1 MSNIDNRILY
11 EDNHLIIV
19 NKLPSE
25 IVQGDKTGDRCLLDD
40 VKDYIKVRYDKPGNV
55 FAGLVHRI
63 DRPVS
68 GAVVFAK
75 TSKALSR
82 MTVMVKDRSFHK
94 TYLAIVKTRPP
105 EEAGVLEDYLVK
117 NEKQNK
123 SHVVPEGTREAKL
136 ARLSY
141 RVVGKSDNY
150 YLLEVELFTGRHHQ
164 IRCQLAHL
172 GCPIKGDL
180 KYGYPRSNPDASISL
195 HAYRISFEHPVQKTP
210 VTVTAPLPLS
220 EPWNSFGYGVED

>member
-1 MSNIDNRILY
+1 MLTERILY
-11 EDNHLIIV
+11 EDNHLIVV

-40 VKDYIKVRYDKPGNV
+40 VKEYIKVKYDKPGNV
-55 FAGLVHRI
+55 YAGLVHRI

-82 MTVMVKDRSFHK
+82 MTVKVKDRDFHK
-94 TYLAIVKTRPP
+94 IYLAVVKNRPP
-105 EEAGVLEDYLVK
+105 KEADVLEDYLVK

-123 SHVVPEGTREAKL
+123 SYVVPEGTKEAKL
-136 ARLSY
+136 GRLSY
-141 RVVGKSDNY
+141 RVVARSDNY

-164 IRCQLAHL
+164 IRCQLAHI
-172 GCPIKGDL
+172 GCPIRGDL

-195 HAYRISFEHPVQKTP
+195 HAYRISFEHPVTKVMMDIKAP
-210 VTVTAPLPLS
+210 VPAG
-220 EPWNSFGYGVED
+220 EPWKSLVVGME